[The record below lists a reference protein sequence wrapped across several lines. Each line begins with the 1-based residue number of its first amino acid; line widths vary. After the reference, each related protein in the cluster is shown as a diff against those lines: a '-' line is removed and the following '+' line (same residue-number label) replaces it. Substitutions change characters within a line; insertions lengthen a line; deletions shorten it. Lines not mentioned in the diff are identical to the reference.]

1 MRLGITIPLDG
12 FQNRNFIDLVRHAEK
27 LGYADAWSFETM
39 QGDGITPIAAAAT
52 VTERI
57 RLGTAILPVFTRSP
71 ALLAMSAAGLQQ
83 FSGGRFILGVGIST
97 PTIVQQWMGV
107 PYEKPVTRLRETV
120 EALRAIFSG
129 QKVSMQGKTVRI
141 DGFRLGTPLDTP
153 PPIYVGAQGELMLR
167 TAGELGDGA
176 IVNFITPETF
186 PQMLA
191 HIREGAR
198 KAGKPTTGIEVACR
212 ILVAVDQEEEV
223 VREQLRR
230 ELTGYLTV
238 PQYNK
243 FFQWIGY
250 ENEARTAITAW
261 NAGDRK
267 RALASVPDSMIE
279 SIFVF
284 GAPERWAR
292 RLKDYEKAGITSTA
306 LQFVSYAAAPE
317 EKRARIMRA
326 MESLS
331 AAW

>member
-1 MRLGITIPLDG
+1 MRLGITIPLEG
-12 FQNRNFIDLVRHAEK
+12 FQNIHFVDLVRHAEK
-27 LGYADAWSFETM
+27 LGFSDAWSYETAS
-39 QGDGITPIAAAAT
+39 GDGITPLAAAAS
-52 VTERI
+52 VTERM

-71 ALLAMSAAGLQQ
+71 ALMALSAANLQQ
-83 FSGGRFILGVGIST
+83 LSGGRFILGVGIST

-107 PYEKPVTRLRETV
+107 PYEKPITRLRETV
-120 EALRAIFSG
+120 EALRAMFSG
-129 QKVSMQGKTVRI
+129 QKVSMKGKTVQF
-141 DGFRLGTPLDTP
+141 DGFRVGIPMETP
-153 PPIYVGAQGELMLR
+153 PPIFVGAQGELMLR
-167 TAGELGDGA
+167 TAGEIGDGTV
-176 IVNFITPETF
+176 VNFITPEAF

-198 KAGKPTTGIEVACR
+198 KAGKQTANIEVACR
-212 ILVAVDQEEEV
+212 IVLAVDQEEDV

-250 ENEARTAITAW
+250 ENEARTALAAW

-267 RALASVPDSMIE
+267 RALAAVPDQMME

-284 GAPERWAR
+284 GSPDRWAK

-306 LQFVSYAAAPE
+306 LQFTSYLKDPDQ
-317 EKRARIMRA
+317 KRARILRA
-326 MESLS
+326 MQTLS

>member
-12 FQNRNFIDLVRHAEK
+12 FQNRNLIDLVRHAEK
-27 LGYADAWSFETM
+27 LGFEDAWSFETM
-39 QGDGITPIAAAAT
+39 QGDGVTPIAAAAT

-71 ALLAMSAAGLQQ
+71 ALLALSAANLQQ
-83 FSGGRFILGVGIST
+83 FSGGRFILGLGIST
-97 PTIVQQWMGV
+97 PTIVQQWMNV
-107 PYEKPVTRLRETV
+107 PYEKPITRLRETV

-129 QKVSMQGKTVRI
+129 QKVSMKGTTIQF
-141 DGFRLGTPLDTP
+141 DGFRLGVPLDTP
-153 PPIYVGAQGELMLR
+153 PPIFIGAQGELMLR
-167 TAGELGDGA
+167 TAGELGDGT
-176 IVNFITPETF
+176 IVNFITPEAF

-198 KAGKPTTGIEVACR
+198 KARKPTTGIEVACR

-223 VREQLRR
+223 VRDQLRR

-267 RALASVPDSMIE
+267 RALASVPDYMLE

-284 GAPERWAR
+284 GTPERWAR
-292 RLKDYEKAGITSTA
+292 RLKDYDKAGITATA
-306 LQFVSYAAAPE
+306 LQFVSYAASPE
-317 EKRARIMRA
+317 EKRTRILRA
-326 MESLS
+326 MEAL
-331 AAW
+331 ATAW